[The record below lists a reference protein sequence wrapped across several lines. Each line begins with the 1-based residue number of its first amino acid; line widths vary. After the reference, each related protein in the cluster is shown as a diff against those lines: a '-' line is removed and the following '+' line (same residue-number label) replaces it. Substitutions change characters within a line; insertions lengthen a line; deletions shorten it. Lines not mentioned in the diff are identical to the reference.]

1 MGVQRITVVANKAWS
16 LLNPKSLP
24 SWVRVAPQSGIASD
38 SEGEGNIVN
47 VTVEGGYF
55 SPNERSVNLIFAI
68 TDDQTKTAVVTVWQ
82 NGAAPTIRATPAAI
96 TFDADG
102 SPVLQG

>member
-38 SEGEGNIVN
+38 SESAGTIVN
-47 VTVEGGYF
+47 VTVEGGYS
-55 SPNERSVNLIFAI
+55 SPNKRAADLVFAI
-68 TDDQTKTAVVTVWQ
+68 TDDQTNTAVVKVRQ
-82 NGAAPTIRATPAAI
+82 NGAAPTIRATLSTI
-96 TFDADG
+96 TFNAG
-102 SPVLQG
+102 GNLVFRG

>member
-24 SWVRVAPQSGIASD
+24 SWVRVDPQSGIASD
-38 SEGEGNIVN
+38 SESEGTIVN

-55 SPNERSVNLIFAI
+55 SPNERAADLVFAI
-68 TDDQTKTAVVTVWQ
+68 TDDQTKKAVVKVRQ
-82 NGAAPTIRATPAAI
+82 NGAAPTIRATPSTI
-96 TFDADG
+96 TFNADG
-102 SPVLQG
+102 SLLFQG

>member
-1 MGVQRITVVANKAWS
+1 MAVQRITIVANKAWS
-16 LLNPKSLP
+16 LLNPKNLP
-24 SWVRVAPQSGIASD
+24 RWVQVSPHSGIASD
-38 SEGEGNIVN
+38 SAGEGAIVN

-55 SPNERSVNLIFAI
+55 NPAARSATLIFAL

-82 NGAAPTIRATPAAI
+82 DGAAPTIRATPSTI

-102 SPVLQG
+102 SPVAQG